1 MLVAKQVADLI
12 TWGRVMV
19 AVSLAFLGFVHPN
32 ESLPYAAVLMLLSW
46 MSDVCDGAIARRSRV
61 QYQTWIGDHDL
72 QVDMAVAVGLLIYLV
87 VAGYVSLLAGL
98 VYAVLWALILWHWR
112 GNRSLGMLFQA
123 PVYGWFITIALL
135 EATTYGLWLVIW
147 ILITVLVTWPRFP
160 KEVVPG
166 FLEGFRWL
174 GKRKL

>member
-19 AVSLAFLGFVHPN
+19 AVGLTFLGFMQPDA
-32 ESLPYAAVLMLLSW
+32 SLPYAAVLMLLSW
-46 MSDVCDGAIARRSRV
+46 MSDV

-87 VAGYVSLLAGL
+87 AAGYVSLLAGT
-98 VYAVLWALILWHWR
+98 VYVILWALILWRWR

-123 PVYGWFITIALL
+123 PVYGWFITIALIN
-135 EATTYGLWLVIW
+135 ATTYGLWLVIW